1 MIAEGK
7 AGGAGR
13 GGALAGGSGPTSFA
27 GVVDLL
33 AEKREALLQTEVERF
48 VRPGEVRFGRL
59 ACALEPGAPEDLL
72 RRLGQFLENET
83 GHLWQVEE
91 EAADGAETL
100 KARAARIQGEKIA
113 EATEHP
119 TVQAALSALPGAEI
133 VEVRQE
139 GPVEAGG
146 EGDNVVDYTLRK
158 GAAG

>member
-1 MIAEGK
+1 M
-7 AGGAGR
+7 
-13 GGALAGGSGPTSFA
+13 
-27 GVVDLL
+27 
-33 AEKREALLQTEVERF
+33 
-48 VRPGEVRFGRL
+48 RPGEVRFGRL

-113 EATEHP
+113 EAAEHP

-146 EGDNVVDYTLRK
+146 EGDNVVDYTPRK
-158 GAAG
+158 GVAR